1 LLFVAAHSTGSITM
15 MYKPWLS
22 HYDQGVPHE
31 IEIPPLALPELLAR
45 AARLYPDAP
54 AVQFYGKTMTYAE
67 LDTLATRF
75 ASALMNAGVQP
86 GDRIV
91 LVLPNVP
98 QVVFCY
104 YGALRAGAVVVLT
117 NPLHEAG
124 SLVRQVEDAQAS
136 SIIALSIFH
145 PLIEQVRTRVQLER
159 VIFTNIKEHLPSGQR
174 QLFTLLRQEREGH
187 RVPEPQ
193 ASRSLWLTRM
203 LEGATAQPLP
213 ALDHTQAAVLLYTGG
228 TTSEP
233 KGVIHTHRSLIAN
246 AMQTAAWISDATP
259 GRERILCALP
269 FSHAYGMT
277 ACMNLAVTLAAAMI
291 LLPTFETQHVL
302 HAIRREHPTIFPGV
316 PPMYGA
322 IAEVKNVRSY
332 GLASLRACI
341 SGAAPLPVEVQEGFE
356 RITRAKLVEG
366 YGLTEAGP
374 VTHAN
379 PIHPTTARHGFIGLP
394 LPSTEAKIV
403 DIATGEDL
411 LPNQIGELLERGP
424 QVMQGYWNRP
434 AETAEALTPDGWL
447 RTGDLARI
455 DQDGF
460 FQVIERK
467 KEMIVAGR
475 YNIYPRDVEEVLYE
489 HPKVLEAAVAG
500 VPRSEGQADVK
511 AFVVLRRGES
521 ATPEEIIQFLRDRL
535 SAYKIPAAVE
545 FLDKLPRSFIG
556 KVLRR
561 VLVEAEEGDTGAPKR
576 DT

>member
-1 LLFVAAHSTGSITM
+1 MTH
-15 MYKPWLS
+15 KPWLR

-31 IEIPPLALPELLAR
+31 IETPPFALPELLAR

-54 AVQFYGKTMTYAE
+54 ATLFYGKTTTYAE

-75 ASALMNAGVQP
+75 ACALIDAGVKP

-104 YGALRAGAVVVLT
+104 YGALRAGAIVVLT

-124 SLVRQVEDAQAS
+124 SLVKQVEDAQAS
-136 SIIALSIFH
+136 SIVALSIFH
-145 PLIEQVRTRVQLER
+145 PLIEQVRARVPLER
-159 VIFTNIKEHLPSGQR
+159 VVFTNLKEHLPSGQR

-193 ASRSLWLTRM
+193 ARRSLWLTRM

-213 ALDHTQAAVLLYTGG
+213 ALDPTKPAVLLYTGG

-233 KGVIHTHRSLIAN
+233 KGVIHTHQSLIAN
-246 AMQTAAWISDATP
+246 AMQTAGWISDAKP
-259 GRERILCALP
+259 AKERILCALP

-277 ACMNLAVTLAAAMI
+277 ACMNLGVALAAAMI
-291 LLPTFETQHVL
+291 LLPTFETENVL

-316 PPMYGA
+316 PPMYAA
-322 IAEVKNVRSY
+322 ITEVKNVRSY
-332 GLASLRACI
+332 GVASLRACI

-379 PIHPTTARHGFIGLP
+379 PIHATAPRHGFIGLP

-403 DIATGEDL
+403 DLDTGAGL
-411 LPNQIGELLERGP
+411 LPGQIGEMLVRGP
-424 QVMQGYWNRP
+424 QLMQGYWNRP
-434 AETAEALTPDGWL
+434 EETAEVLTPDGWL
-447 RTGDLARI
+447 RTGDLARM
-455 DQDGF
+455 DADGF
-460 FQVIERK
+460 FQVIERR

-475 YNIYPRDVEEVLYE
+475 YNIYPRDIEEVLYE

-500 VPRSEGQADVK
+500 VPHEQGQADVK
-511 AFVVLRRGES
+511 AFVVLRHGES
-521 ATPEEIIQFLRDRL
+521 ATADEIIQFLRERL

-561 VLVEAEEGDTGAPKR
+561 VLVEPEAEAGATRQP
-576 DT
+576 DNQ

>member
-1 LLFVAAHSTGSITM
+1 MTN
-15 MYKPWLS
+15 KPWLL

-31 IEIPPLALPELLAR
+31 IDIPPLALPELLAR

-54 AVQFYGKTMTYAE
+54 ALLFYGKTMTYAE
-67 LDTLATRF
+67 LDTVATRF
-75 ASALMNAGVQP
+75 ASALIDAGVQP

-104 YGALRAGAVVVLT
+104 YGALRAGAIVVLT

-124 SLVRQVEDAQAS
+124 SLITQVEDAQAT
-136 SIIALSIFH
+136 SIVALSMFH
-145 PLIEQVRTRVQLER
+145 PLIEQVRARVPLER
-159 VIFTNIKEHLPSGQR
+159 VIFTNLKEHLPSAQR

-187 RVPEPQ
+187 RVPDSQ
-193 ASRSLWLTRM
+193 ARRSLWLTRM
-203 LEGATAQPLP
+203 LEGATTQPLP
-213 ALDHTQAAVLLYTGG
+213 VLDQTQTAVLLYTGG

-233 KGVIHTHRSLIAN
+233 KGVTHTHRSLIAN
-246 AMQTAAWISDATP
+246 AMQTVAWISDAKP
-259 GRERILCALP
+259 GQERILCALP

-302 HAIRREHPTIFPGV
+302 RAMQREHPTIFPGV
-316 PPMYGA
+316 PPMYA
-322 IAEVKNVRSY
+322 SIAEVKNVRSY

-379 PIHPTTARHGFIGLP
+379 PIHATTARHGFIGLP
-394 LPSTEAKIV
+394 LPSTDAKIV
-403 DIATGEDL
+403 DLETSADL
-411 LPNQIGELLERGP
+411 PPGKIGELFVRGP

-434 AETAEALTPDGWL
+434 VETAEALTPDGWL
-447 RTGDLARI
+447 RTGDLARM
-455 DQDGF
+455 DADGF

-475 YNIYPRDVEEVLYE
+475 YNVYPRDIEEVLYE

-500 VPRSEGQADVK
+500 VPRDEGEADVK
-511 AFVVLRRGES
+511 AFVVLRQGET
-521 ATPEEIIQFLRDRL
+521 ATADEIIGFLRDRL

-561 VLVEAEEGDTGAPKR
+561 VLVEREGETGTTKHGENE
-576 DT
+576 